1 VNWLPTYLREQQGG
15 VQFGGLELGPFLT
28 ALLAG
33 LPLLLGGFGCLVSAW
48 VLPRLARRL
57 NSVRLARRCVAL
69 VGFVGASACIFIFT
83 GIQHPIY
90 AMIVLGFAGFFND
103 VIMPAAWAGT
113 MDIGGR
119 YAGTVS
125 GAMNMMGSIAGA
137 FSVTV
142 VGYILTWTNDNWTL
156 TFMISSGI
164 YLIGAVCWLFLD
176 SHSPVE
182 PVESVEAAA

>member
-1 VNWLPTYLREQQGG
+1 
-15 VQFGGLELGPFLT
+15 
-28 ALLAG
+28 
-33 LPLLLGGFGCLVSAW
+33 
-48 VLPRLARRL
+48 
-57 NSVRLARRCVAL
+57 
-69 VGFVGASACIFIFT
+69 
-83 GIQHPIY
+83 
-90 AMIVLGFAGFFND
+90 MAGFFND

-142 VGYILTWTNDNWTL
+142 VAYILTWTNNDWTL

-164 YLIGAVCWLFLD
+164 YLVGAVCWLFLD
-176 SHSPVE
+176 SHTPIDD
-182 PVESVEAAA
+182 EATTL